1 MPTSASSAS
10 SARSA
15 RSVIARSTAV
25 TLAVSAMCIASVV
38 WTMAGSA
45 SGLDDDLLVS
55 TSTTSTL
62 IDAEA
67 ILSGLLGDSSSTTTS
82 TSTTTTV
89 PATTSTVAST
99 TTTTTTTAAAIG
111 TVASTTTTAPAT
123 TATNVAARRGPVAA
137 PPSAVGDAAAAP
149 AGAVVPGSLT
159 GAASGARPSLDVASA
174 PSVAGARGGSVSAP
188 GTVSLVAIAPP
199 GGRSTK
205 LVFDRL
211 GGTDLPP
218 GALARLLAP
227 FPVAGRAHYSSDFG
241 APRTVPYAHDHEGT
255 DVFAAR
261 GTPVIASADGVVTR
275 VTEDSAIAGTSLRL
289 TTAGGT
295 YFFYAH
301 LDSLVSGL
309 RNGAVVE
316 KGDVLGFVGTTGN
329 AAGTSPHLHYEI
341 HPLGGA
347 AVDPVPYLDQWLAD
361 AAAAAVS
368 MRGTSPLSLALPVPS
383 GRAPRASAVPGL
395 ARSADESAMSELP
408 RLEPIAYSALTPAG
422 MVIALAPGTFLY
434 RKIRSRSRH
443 RRSR

>member
-1 MPTSASSAS
+1 MPSSTTSV
-10 SARSA
+10 

-25 TLAVSAMCIASVV
+25 TLAVSAMCVASVV

-45 SGLDDDLLVS
+45 SGLDDDLLMS
-55 TSTTSTL
+55 SSTTSTL

-82 TSTTTTV
+82 TSTTTTA
-89 PATTSTVAST
+89 PATTTTMAST
-99 TTTTTTTAAAIG
+99 TTTTIAAAIG
-111 TVASTTTTAPAT
+111 TATSTTTTAPAT
-123 TATNVAARRGPVAA
+123 TATDVAGRRGPVAA
-137 PPSAVGDAAAAP
+137 SPSAVGDAAAGP
-149 AGAVVPGSLT
+149 AAAVVPGAVT

-174 PSVAGARGGSVSAP
+174 PAAAGARAGSVPASR
-188 GTVSLVAIAPP
+188 TVSVVAISPP

-211 GGTDLPP
+211 AGTDLAPA
-218 GALARLLAP
+218 ALARLLAP

-241 APRTVPYAHDHEGT
+241 APRTVPHAHAHEGT

-261 GTPVIASADGVVTR
+261 GTPVIASADGVVSR
-275 VTEDSAIAGTSLRL
+275 VTENSAISGTSLRL
-289 TTAGGT
+289 TTTGGT

-301 LDSLVSGL
+301 LDSLVSSMRDGV
-309 RNGAVVE
+309 VVE

-368 MRGTSPLSLALPVPS
+368 MRGSSPLSLAMTMPS
-383 GRAPRASAVPGL
+383 GRPPRATAAPGL
-395 ARSADESAMSELP
+395 ARSAHESPVSELP

-434 RKIRSRSRH
+434 RKIRSRSRR
-443 RRSR
+443 RRST